1 MNKFLTSLEQ
11 QQRVRVVVV
20 PLDLEDPASIE
31 DLGKRVKEEYNRV
44 DILLNVAGI
53 LGDGEHEPGPER
65 SLRKLDK
72 KWLDKTLAINTVAP
86 ILLSQSLTPMMRVPR
101 QKSSSQRAT
110 SIIVNLSAR
119 VGSISDN
126 NGLGGWYSYRISK
139 SALNM
144 ATRTMSHEFKRQG
157 TWTLAL
163 HPGTTDTDL
172 SQPFQKNVVKERL
185 FPVEFTVQQ
194 LCNIID
200 SMEECHTGGFYDW
213 AGKALPF

>member
-1 MNKFLTSLEQ
+1 M
-11 QQRVRVVVV
+11 VVA
-20 PLDLEDPASIE
+20 LDLEDPSSIE
-31 DLGKRVKEEYNRV
+31 DLGEKVKEEFNRV

-72 KWLDKTLAINTVAP
+72 KWLEKSLAVNTIAP
-86 ILLSQSLTPMMRVPR
+86 ILLCQSLTPMMRVP
-101 QKSSSQRAT
+101 KKNLPSERAT

-144 ATRTMSHEFKRQG
+144 ATRTMSHELKRQG
-157 TWTLAL
+157 TWTLSL

-200 SMEECHTGGFYDW
+200 SMEEYHTGGFYDW